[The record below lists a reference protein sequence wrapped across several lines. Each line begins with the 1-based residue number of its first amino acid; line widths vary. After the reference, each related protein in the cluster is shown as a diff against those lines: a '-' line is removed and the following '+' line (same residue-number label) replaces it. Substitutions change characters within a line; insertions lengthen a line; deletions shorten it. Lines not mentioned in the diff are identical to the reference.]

1 VVYSLA
7 GDKEMQEIAEN
18 LARIR
23 ERIAAAAAKSG
34 RKAEEILL
42 VAVSKGVEP
51 ERIEQAIGA
60 GVTDLGENYLQEAI
74 GKKAQIGSKARW
86 HFIGHLQRNKVN
98 AALEEFS
105 LIQSVDSLKLA
116 QEISRR
122 AAAAGK
128 TAQILLQVNTSSET
142 SKFGVAPEE
151 TLKLVEEIGIL
162 PGLALQGLMTIGRF
176 EPDAA
181 AARGEFRLL
190 AQIFREISQ
199 LNLPNIKMRRL
210 SMGMTHDFEVAI
222 EEGANLVRIG
232 TGIFGPRREKQ

>member
-7 GDKEMQEIAEN
+7 GDKEMQEITEN

-23 ERIAAAAAKSG
+23 EKIAAAAAKSG

-74 GKKAQIGSKARW
+74 GKKAQVKSKARW
-86 HFIGHLQRNKVN
+86 HFIGHLQRNKVQ

-128 TAQILLQVNTSSET
+128 IAQILLQVNTSSET

-151 TLKLVEEIGIL
+151 TRRLVEEIAVL
-162 PGLALQGLMTIGRF
+162 PGLSLQGLMTIGRF
-176 EPDAA
+176 EPDPE

-190 AQIFREISQ
+190 SKIFREISQ
-199 LNLPNIKMRRL
+199 LNLPNIKMRWL

-232 TGIFGPRREKQ
+232 TGIFGPRRERQ